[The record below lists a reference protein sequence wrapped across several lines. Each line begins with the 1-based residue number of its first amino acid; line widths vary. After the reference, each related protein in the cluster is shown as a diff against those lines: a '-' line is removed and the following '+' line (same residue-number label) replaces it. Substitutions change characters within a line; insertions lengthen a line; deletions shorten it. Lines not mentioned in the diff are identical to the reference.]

1 MKVDVTVA
9 GIAARL
15 AAARVARTRE
25 QVILATLD
33 ALAARERQRVAE
45 PQPVSTP
52 DNATTPPGGR

>member
-45 PQPVSTP
+45 LQPALAS

>member
-1 MKVDVTVA
+1 MKVGVTVV
-9 GIAARL
+9 GMAARL
-15 AAARVARTRE
+15 AAARVARTRD

-45 PQPVSTP
+45 LQAVSAP